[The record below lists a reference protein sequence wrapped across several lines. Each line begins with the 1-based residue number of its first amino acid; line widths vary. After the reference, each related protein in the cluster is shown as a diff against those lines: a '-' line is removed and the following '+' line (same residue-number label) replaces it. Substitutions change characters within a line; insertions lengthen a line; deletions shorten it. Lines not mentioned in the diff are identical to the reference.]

1 MANVRGDFDDVRVA
15 VMDEIAALVLVD
27 QELRKM
33 GPTFLEWEN
42 PEAPTFKIAKPVLVA
57 AENAASALL
66 SSIFGASKNL
76 ESQIAK
82 ARAEGLEELRKCLP
96 KVEDL
101 VRLEIGIYSDTV
113 AKGTNVRDKVLVPL
127 NRLIA
132 AWSEMLA

>member
-1 MANVRGDFDDVRVA
+1 MSLIRQDFDDVRVV
-15 VMDEIAALVLVD
+15 VMDEIAALILVD

-42 PEAPTFKIAKPVLVA
+42 PEAPTFKIAKPILTA
-57 AENAASALL
+57 AESAAGGLL
-66 SSIFGASKNL
+66 SAIFGASKNL
-76 ESQIAK
+76 GSQIAK

-101 VRLEIGIYSDTV
+101 VRLEIGIYADTA
-113 AKGTNVRDKVLVPL
+113 AKGTNVRDKIMVPI

-132 AWSEMLA
+132 TWSEVQA